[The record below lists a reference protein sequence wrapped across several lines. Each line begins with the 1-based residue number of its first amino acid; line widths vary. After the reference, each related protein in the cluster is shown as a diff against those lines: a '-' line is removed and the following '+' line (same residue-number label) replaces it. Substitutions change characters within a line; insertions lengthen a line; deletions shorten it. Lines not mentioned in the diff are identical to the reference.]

1 MKPTMLDQSYYETA
15 NEIISRY
22 PLEEKSLIPII
33 QDIQSYS
40 AQFLIPYT
48 CNVGFS

>member
-1 MKPTMLDQSYYETA
+1 MRSMLDKRYFQTT

-33 QDIQSYS
+33 QDIQAAY
-40 AQFLIPYT
+40 PPE
-48 CNVGFS
+48 CPE